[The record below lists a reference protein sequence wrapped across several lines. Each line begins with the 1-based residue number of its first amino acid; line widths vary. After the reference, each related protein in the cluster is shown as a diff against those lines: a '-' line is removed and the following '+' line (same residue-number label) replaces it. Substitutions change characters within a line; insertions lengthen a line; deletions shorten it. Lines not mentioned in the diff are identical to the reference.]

1 MGLFYVIGGSF
12 LMTKDEKKLKFVFLS
27 DDFYK
32 DYDTNTYKE
41 ILKKDSRPYVMF
53 IIKIDNIDYAV
64 PFRTNINHKFAYFT
78 NPPKKCG
85 IDYKKAIVVTKSNY
99 LDESKYVLVNQRE
112 YINIRENED
121 VIIKEF
127 KDYLKKYKKA
137 IKKLSVK
144 RNYEICKFSSL
155 EYFHKEMG
163 IEDVILE
170 PTL

>member
-1 MGLFYVIGGSF
+1 MGLFYIIGGNF
-12 LMTKDEKKLKFVFLS
+12 LVTKDKKKLKFVFLS
-27 DDFYK
+27 NDFYK
-32 DYDTNTYKE
+32 DYDKNTYEE
-41 ILKKDSRPYVMF
+41 ILRKNSRPYIMF

-64 PFRTNINHKFAYFT
+64 PFRTNVNHKFAYFT

-85 IDYKKAIVVTKSNY
+85 IDYKKAIVVTKANY
-99 LDESKYVLVNQRE
+99 LDVSKNILINQKE

-127 KDYLKKYKKA
+127 KNYLKQYKKA

-144 RNYEICKFSSL
+144 RNYEIYKFSSL
-155 EYFHKEMG
+155 KYFHKEMG
-163 IEDVILE
+163 IKEVNCE